1 MLSVLEYLKM
11 GCWTTITSF
20 HVKIILLDKQEL
32 IQEVQVL
39 TRQPCQHTF
48 LLTSHTK
55 LGITSRF
62 IQYTL
67 SVKLSV
73 KLYLQTAD
81 RNVFLKSQFVR

>member
-39 TRQPCQHTF
+39 TSLSAVCTHI
-48 LLTSHTK
+48 SH
-55 LGITSRF
+55 
-62 IQYTL
+62 
-67 SVKLSV
+67 
-73 KLYLQTAD
+73 QTGD
-81 RNVFLKSQFVR
+81 L